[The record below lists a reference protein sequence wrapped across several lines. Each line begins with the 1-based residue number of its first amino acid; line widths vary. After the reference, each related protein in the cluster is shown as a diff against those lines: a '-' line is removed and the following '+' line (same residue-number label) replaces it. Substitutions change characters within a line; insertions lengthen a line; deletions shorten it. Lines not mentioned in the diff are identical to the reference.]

1 MIVMKK
7 ILLTGG
13 SGFIGRSLL
22 PLLRQGYSVEAPP
35 RSALDITEAAAVDAY
50 LAANK
55 FDILL
60 HFASPNPGRTTLDG
74 RESLLGDMLKGFAN
88 LHKHADKFD
97 IFFYTGSGA
106 EYDKTRDIKMAR
118 EEQIGQSV
126 PQDDY
131 GLGKYILNSLARASG
146 NIYNLRIFGCY
157 GPTDPKTK
165 FIRDAIDC
173 CLAGGPVTIKQ
184 DCFFDYTYVDDLARI
199 IMHFIEDKPKY
210 HDYNACAGTPTALSE
225 IAKIVSAQMNIN
237 KPAVIAK
244 PGFNKEYTA
253 SNKRLMAELGA
264 GFKFTSLQEGISK
277 QIIWQKNIV

>member
-1 MIVMKK
+1 MKR
-7 ILLTGG
+7 ILITGG

-35 RSALDITEAAAVDAY
+35 RAALDTTDAAAVDAY

-60 HFASPNPGRTTLDG
+60 HFASPNPGRTGLDG
-74 RESLLGDMLKGFAN
+74 RESLLSDMLRGFAN
-88 LHKHADKFD
+88 LRKHADKFD
-97 IFFYTGSGA
+97 MFFYTGSGA
-106 EYDKTRDIKMAR
+106 EYDKTRDIKMMR
-118 EEQIGQSV
+118 EEEIGQSV

-131 GLGKYILNSLARASG
+131 GLGKYTLNALARASG

-173 CLAGGPVTIKQ
+173 CLAGSPITIRQ
-184 DCFFDYTYVDDLARI
+184 DCLFDYIYVDDLARI
-199 IMHFIEDKPKY
+199 IMHFIEHKPKF
-210 HDYNACAGTPTALSE
+210 HDYNACTGSPAALSE
-225 IAKIVSAQMNIN
+225 IAKIVSAQTGIN

-244 PGFNKEYTA
+244 EGFNKEYTA
-253 SNKRLMAELGA
+253 SNGRLMAELGD
-264 GFKFTSLQEGISK
+264 FKFTPPEEGIAK
-277 QIIWQKNIV
+277 QIAWQKTLK